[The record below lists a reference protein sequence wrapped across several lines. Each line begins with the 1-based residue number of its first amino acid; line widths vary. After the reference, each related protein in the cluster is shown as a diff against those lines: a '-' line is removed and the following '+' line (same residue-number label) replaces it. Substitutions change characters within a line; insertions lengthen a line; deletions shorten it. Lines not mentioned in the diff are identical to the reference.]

1 MEILKNIEQINEKL
15 IDLFGF
21 TEDDLANEV
30 FLNEIMD
37 DGKIKSVVAS
47 VGDLPPKKQTLDGLR
62 ELIFQLGDYL
72 TPLCNLIKMLL
83 YSKNYELI
91 FSLVTKLFVGQ
102 IGKVKYTSKSATN
115 FTERYFDRFIEIVK
129 NCKIPSEAYIPL
141 IASIF
146 KSNKLEGLAL
156 WKNPALEYLQNFYN
170 ENEEW
175 LLGFISSGEQ
185 KYDLLDAILHFN
197 SMKGVSL
204 LIENFVQEKDEDNI
218 NRGMQIIKENKRDVL
233 NYIDREMINASEE
246 KLCKFTQIMLAM
258 DNDPEVISRL
268 KDLYER
274 TELDS
279 VKELISVKWGISE
292 TMNLKTEKQFLYAVR
307 RKIKDPQ
314 ERTLGIPFDNFS
326 VKLKSGYP
334 ADNAV
339 YTFLIYLFKEEKNLN
354 NLQKLSV
361 LKMNIFDEESLNGF
375 ARRMF
380 ENLRAKQDINQAKWC
395 IRMFTLFAD
404 DDLLKDILEFLA
416 ELFKADRNKEAKYLS
431 LCLIYCGK
439 VQILDIFKRM
449 LAIKSAYVS
458 ENLDFFVGELAK
470 VTKKDKNE
478 FYDAL
483 VPENYTDEE
492 YQKQRVRLYDA
503 FISGRLYTKAQFENL
518 FIKNPIY
525 NALAQNLVFGEYK
538 FGRLHNAFVLQGD
551 DVKFLIGSRL
561 PETDDDVDGQI
572 GIGIV
577 HSLDCDFRYEKIYNY
592 FENPTFQQFKHTNF
606 EVGENRANIS
616 VNRFMGTFVGVHDFI
631 ENMQKF
637 GFRINKTEDEVEFS
651 SLVYEMPTLNILVDV
666 EFEKKINLNM
676 ATATVGAIRFYYL
689 DDVLKAGDKAILEKA
704 NALSVSAVPYRF
716 YDYVLS
722 CVNYASTR

>member
-1 MEILKNIEQINEKL
+1 MEILKNIDQINGKL

-37 DGKIKSVVAS
+37 DEKIKSVVS
-47 VGDLPPKKQTLDGLR
+47 NIGDLTPKKQILDGLR

-129 NCKIPSEAYIPL
+129 NCKIASEAYIPL

-146 KSNKLEGLAL
+146 KTNKLEGLAL

-170 ENEEW
+170 ENEKW
-175 LLGFISSGEQ
+175 LLSFISSGEQ

-204 LIENFVQEKDEDNI
+204 LIENFVQEKDEENI
-218 NRGMQIIKENKRDVL
+218 KRGMQIIKENKRDVL
-233 NYIDREMINASEE
+233 NYIDREMVNASEE

-279 VKELISVKWGISE
+279 VKELISAKWGISE

-361 LKMNIFDEESLNGF
+361 LKTNIFDEESLIGF
-375 ARRMF
+375 ARKMF
-380 ENLRAKQDINQAKWC
+380 ENLRSKQDINQAKWC

-404 DDLLKDILEFLA
+404 GDLLKDILEFLA
-416 ELFKADRNKEAKYLS
+416 ELFKAGRNKEAKYLS

-449 LAIKSAYVS
+449 LAIKNLYVS
-458 ENLDFFVGELAK
+458 ENLDFFVSELAK

-483 VPENYTDEE
+483 VPENYTEEE

-503 FISGRLYTKAQFENL
+503 FISGRLYTKEQFENL

-561 PETDDDVDGQI
+561 PETDDDVDGKI

-616 VNRFMGTFVGVHDFI
+616 VNRFMGTFVGIHDFI

-722 CVNYASTR
+722 CVNYASTK